1 MNPVG
6 EAGRERD
13 TIDVFELL
21 SIVWS
26 RRWFVVCVT
35 AFTVALSVLYIFVT
49 RDTYRVDVLLK
60 PTDLKSSLGGYASQ
74 GALGGLANLAGI
86 NLNSST
92 SAEPIAVLTSREFT
106 RAFLEEQNLLPVLY
120 ARRWDAS
127 KNQWKPSLLFPPPD
141 IRDAIDLFNRKIRT
155 VQEDRKTGF
164 VIMTVQWRD
173 PNLAATWANM
183 LVDRLN
189 ERMRSRALEE
199 ATANVTYLKQ
209 ELASSDLVSLQQS
222 VGRVLESEIQR
233 LMLAR
238 ATKEYSFK
246 VIDHAVPPKRP
257 SWPKPAVIIPIA
269 FLLGA
274 SISIFYVLVRQAIGR
289 DGRSTRT

>member
-1 MNPVG
+1 MNPVS
-6 EAGRERD
+6 EAVHERD
-13 TIDVFELL
+13 TIDVFDLL

-35 AFTVALSVLYIFVT
+35 ALTVALSVLYIFVT

-120 ARRWDAS
+120 AKRWDAS
-127 KNQWKPSLLFPPPD
+127 KNQWKPSRFLSPPD
-141 IRDAIDLFNRKIRT
+141 IRDAIDLFNKKIRT

-173 PNLAATWANM
+173 PNLATAWANM

-199 ATANVTYLKQ
+199 ASANVTYLKQ
-209 ELASSDLVSLQQS
+209 ELASSDLVSMQQS

-274 SISIFYVLVRQAIGR
+274 SIAIFYVLVRQAIGR
-289 DGRSTRT
+289 DGRATPA